1 MASRWAA
8 AVAAVVLGLT
18 AAGCAPSL
26 ERGPAPERE
35 SATTRAMVGYL
46 ADAVE
51 LRQFRGAVEVR
62 LGDQVLLRRGFDQAR
77 VGADGVANE
86 PDTRFRIASLTKQ
99 FTALA
104 VLILQ
109 ERGRLRVTDAVCTHL
124 PDCPPAW
131 RAITVEQL
139 LTHTSGLYDYMD
151 NSLAEAET
159 FFARIGT
166 REPSPEQLTEVFAR
180 RPLDFAAGARWD
192 YSSSGYVLLGRIVE
206 RLSGSDYGDFLRT
219 EILDPLGMADS
230 GYEPGL
236 TPDERYAV
244 GYRDWKVTAETLTD
258 SVYFAG
264 GGMYSTVR
272 DLDRWNQF
280 LMTGDP
286 AVVDG
291 KTLDELL
298 RARVEATPLQQYGFG
313 MASRDVDGE
322 PAYFHEGWVAGF
334 TSYNEVQPATRV
346 SVTVLSNLDTV
357 DATRIGRGLAAIARE

>member
-8 AVAAVVLGLT
+8 VVAAVVLGLT
-18 AAGCAPSL
+18 AAGCTPSP
-26 ERGPAPERE
+26 ERSPAPEPE
-35 SATTRAMVGYL
+35 SATTRRMVDYL
-46 ADAVE
+46 ADAVD
-51 LRQFRGAVEVR
+51 LRQFRGTVEVR
-62 LGDQVLLRRGFDQAR
+62 LGDQVLLRRGFDRAR
-77 VGADGVANE
+77 VGTGDTDGVANG

-109 ERGRLRVTDAVCTHL
+109 ERGRLRVTDAVCAHL
-124 PDCPPAW
+124 SDCPAAW

-151 NSLAEAET
+151 SSMAEAAA

-166 REPSPEQLTEVFAR
+166 REPSPEQLTEVVAS
-180 RPLDFAAGARWD
+180 RPLEFAPGARWD
-192 YSSSGYVLLGRIVE
+192 YNSSGYVLLGRVVE
-206 RLSGSDYGDFLRT
+206 RLSGLAYGDFLRT

-236 TPDERYAV
+236 ASGERYAV
-244 GYRDWKVTAETLTD
+244 GYHDWTTAAETLAD
-258 SVYFAG
+258 SVYYAG

-286 AVVDG
+286 AVVDRE
-291 KTLDELL
+291 TLDELL
-298 RARVEATPLQQYGFG
+298 RARVETTPLERYGFG
-313 MASRDVDGE
+313 MASRDANGE

-334 TSYNEVQPATRV
+334 TSYNEV
-346 SVTVLSNLDTV
+346 
-357 DATRIGRGLAAIARE
+357 

>member
-18 AAGCAPSL
+18 AAGCAPTP
-26 ERGPAPERE
+26 EREPAAERE
-35 SATTRAMVGYL
+35 SATTRRMVDYL
-46 ADAVE
+46 ADAVD
-51 LRQFRGAVEVR
+51 LRQFRGTVEVR
-62 LGDQVLLRRGFDQAR
+62 LGDQVLLRRGFDRAR
-77 VGADGVANE
+77 VGVDGVDGVDNG

-109 ERGRLRVTDAVCTHL
+109 ERGRLRVTDAGCTHL

-139 LTHTSGLYDYMD
+139 LAHTSGLYDYMD
-151 NSLAEAET
+151 GTPAEAEA
-159 FFARIGT
+159 FFTRIGT
-166 REPSPEQLTEVFAR
+166 REPSPEQLTEVFAS
-180 RPLDFAAGARWD
+180 RPLEFAPGARWD
-192 YSSSGYVLLGRIVE
+192 YNSSGYVLLGRIVE

-236 TPDERYAV
+236 TPEERYAA
-244 GYRDWKVTAETLTD
+244 GYRDWDQAAETLAD
-258 SVYFAG
+258 SVYYAG

-280 LMTGDP
+280 LMAGDP
-286 AVVDG
+286 AVVDPD
-291 KTLDELL
+291 TLDELL
-298 RARVEATPLQQYGFG
+298 RARIESTPLERYGFG

-322 PAYFHEGWVAGF
+322 TAFFHEGMGGGF
-334 TSYNEVQPATRV
+334 SLVQRV
-346 SVTVLSNLDTV
+346 H
-357 DATRIGRGLAAIARE
+357 